1 MLDPLNPEVV
11 MFLYSIPFSNVQKRG
26 DIKVGSMG
34 ARTYQFQADI
44 LSVDCFDMKKNGEDF
59 L

>member
-44 LSVDCFDMKKNGEDF
+44 LF